1 MATFADG
8 SAGAPSITN
17 AGDTNNG
24 LYFNAADQLSY
35 TSEGVAQVTFTN
47 GAILPV
53 TTNDINLGSS
63 DKKFKDLY
71 VDGTA
76 YMDAV
81 AITSGTITGIST
93 LADLGNSVPLTFS
106 TTTTDADPG
115 AGAVRLNN
123 STQNAATAF
132 YIDDADSN
140 SVAISSFVQS
150 LTGGNNPSAT
160 LGFITLRKQF
170 APSVFA
176 TYKVTAVVNAS
187 GYTKLTVANLAYSAT
202 NPFSDADEVLLSIDL
217 AGDKG
222 DAGDMSGP
230 ASSTDNAVARFD
242 GTGGSAVQNTA
253 VIIDDSNNV
262 TGVASLTLTTDL
274 AVAHGGTGQGSYTN
288 GQLLIGNSTGNTLA
302 KGTLTAGAGISVTN
316 AAGAITVANTSH
328 GLGAMIA
335 LGVI

>member
-1 MATFADG
+1 
-8 SAGAPSITN
+8 
-17 AGDTNNG
+17 

-222 DAGDMSGP
+222 DAGDMAGP
-230 ASSTDNAVARFD
+230 ASSTDNAVARFN

-253 VIIDDSNNV
+253 VIIDDSNNI
-262 TGVASLTLTTDL
+262 TGVAGLTTSGTVVIATADINGGSITGITDL
-274 AVAHGGTGQGSYTN
+274 AVADGGTGQGSYTN

-302 KGTLTAGAGISVTN
+302 KGTLTAGTGMTVTN
-316 AAGAITVANTSH
+316 AAGAITIATTAATT
-328 GLGAMIA
+328 GKAIAMA
-335 LGVI
+335 MVFG